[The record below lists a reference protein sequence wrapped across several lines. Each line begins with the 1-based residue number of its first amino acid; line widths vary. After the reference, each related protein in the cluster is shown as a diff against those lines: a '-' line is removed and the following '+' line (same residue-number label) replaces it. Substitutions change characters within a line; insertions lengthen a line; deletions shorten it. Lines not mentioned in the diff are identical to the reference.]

1 MKVVLLPLKD
11 PAHAKQRLAG
21 HLTPKERQE
30 LAWAMLEDVTRAVRA
45 AITPDQVVVVTRGHL
60 ALLAEQSSWQ
70 VIEENQ
76 QISESHSVDR
86 ACRLLQQRGASVVL
100 RLPTDIP
107 LLEPEDVDV
116 LLNLEL
122 GARSAV
128 IIPSRDG
135 KGTNAL
141 LRTPPDAFPSRFGE
155 NSLALHQEE
164 ARRRRVEL
172 KILEN
177 TRISFD
183 LDEYSDLLRFMQ
195 LENETRTAQ
204 VLRNFNSLKQH
215 SLNPMSVHVRE

>member
-1 MKVVLLPLKD
+1 
-11 PAHAKQRLAG
+11 
-21 HLTPKERQE
+21 
-30 LAWAMLEDVTRAVRA
+30 
-45 AITPDQVVVVTRGHL
+45 
-60 ALLAEQSSWQ
+60 
-70 VIEENQ
+70 
-76 QISESHSVDR
+76 
-86 ACRLLQQRGASVVL
+86 L

-107 LLEPEDVDV
+107 LLEPEDVDH

-164 ARRRRVEL
+164 ARRCRVEL

-177 TRISFD
+177 PRIAFD
-183 LDEYSDLLRFMQ
+183 LDEFSDLLRFMQ

-204 VLRNFNSLKQH
+204 VLSQFDSLKQH
-215 SLNPMSVHVRE
+215 S

>member
-11 PAHAKQRLAG
+11 PAFAKQRLAG
-21 HLTPKERQE
+21 HLSPQERQE
-30 LAWAMLEDVTRAVRA
+30 LAWAMLEDVTRAVGA
-45 AITPDQVVVVTRGHL
+45 AITPDQVVVVTRGHP
-60 ALLAEQSSWQ
+60 ALLAELDSWQ

-76 QISESHSVDR
+76 QISESHSVDH

-107 LLEPEDVDV
+107 LLEAKDVDA

-122 GARSAV
+122 GTQSAV

-141 LRTPPDAFPSRFGE
+141 LRTPPDAFPSRFGD

-164 ARRRRVEL
+164 ARRHRVEL
-172 KILEN
+172 KIVEN
-177 TRISFD
+177 SRISFD
-183 LDEYSDLLRFMQ
+183 LDEFSDLLRFMQ

-204 VLRNFNSLKQH
+204 VLRHFDSLKQH
-215 SLNPMSVHVRE
+215 

>member
-11 PAHAKQRLAG
+11 PTHAKQRLAG
-21 HLTPKERQE
+21 HLTSKERQE
-30 LAWAMLEDVTRAVRA
+30 LAWAMYEDVTRAVRA
-45 AITPDQVVVVTRGHL
+45 AITPDQVVVVTRGHP
-60 ALLAEQSSWQ
+60 ALLAEPSNWQ

-76 QISESHSVDR
+76 QTSESHSVDH
-86 ACRLLQQRGASVVL
+86 ACRLLQQRGASLVL

-107 LLEPEDVDV
+107 LLEPEDVDH

-141 LRTPPDAFPSRFGE
+141 LRTPPVAFPSRFGE

-164 ARRRRVEL
+164 ARRCRVEL
-172 KILEN
+172 KILKN
-177 TRISFD
+177 PRIAFD
-183 LDEYSDLLRFMQ
+183 LDESSDLLRFMQ

-204 VLRNFNSLKQH
+204 VLSQLDSLKQH
-215 SLNPMSVHVRE
+215 S

>member
-11 PAHAKQRLAG
+11 TAHAKQRLAG

-45 AITPDQVVVVTRGHL
+45 AITPDQVVVVTRGYP
-60 ALLAEQSSWQ
+60 AWLAEQSGWQ

-76 QISESHSVDR
+76 QISESHSVDHS
-86 ACRLLQQRGASVVL
+86 CRLLQQRGASVVL

-107 LLEPEDVDV
+107 LLEPEDVDA

-122 GARSAV
+122 GAQSAV
-128 IIPSRDG
+128 IVPSRDG

-141 LRTPPDAFPSRFGE
+141 LRTPPDAFPSCFGD

-164 ARRRRVEL
+164 ARRHGVEL

-177 TRISFD
+177 PRISLD
-183 LDEYSDLLRFMQ
+183 LDEFPDLLRFMQ
-195 LENETRTAQ
+195 LENETRTSQ
-204 VLRNFNSLKQH
+204 VLRRFDCLKQH
-215 SLNPMSVHVRE
+215 S

>member
-11 PAHAKQRLAG
+11 PTHAKQRLAG

-30 LAWAMLEDVTRAVRA
+30 LAWAMLEDVTHAVGA
-45 AITPDQVVVVTRGHL
+45 AITPDQVVVVTRGYP
-60 ALLAEQSSWQ
+60 AWLAEQSNWQ

-76 QISESHSVDR
+76 QISESHSVDYSS
-86 ACRLLQQRGASVVL
+86 RLLQQRGASVVL

-107 LLEPEDVDV
+107 LLEPEDVDT
-116 LLNLEL
+116 LLNLKL

-141 LRTPPDAFPSRFGE
+141 LRTPPDAFPSRFGDK
-155 NSLALHQEE
+155 SLALHQEE

-172 KILEN
+172 KILMN
-177 TRISFD
+177 PRIAFD
-183 LDEYSDLLRFMQ
+183 LDEFSDLLRFMQ

-204 VLRNFNSLKQH
+204 VLSQFDSLKQH
-215 SLNPMSVHVRE
+215 S

>member
-11 PAHAKQRLAG
+11 PSHAKQRLAG
-21 HLTPKERQE
+21 HLTPKERRE
-30 LAWAMLEDVTRAVRA
+30 LAWAMFADVTRAVRA
-45 AITPDQVVVVTRGHL
+45 AITPDQVVVGTRGHP
-60 ALLAEQSSWQ
+60 ALLAEQSNWQ
-70 VIEENQ
+70 VIEEDQ
-76 QISESHSVDR
+76 QISESHSVDH
-86 ACRLLQQRGASVVL
+86 ACRHLQQRGAAVVL

-107 LLEPEDVDV
+107 LLEPEDVDA

-122 GARSAV
+122 GAQSAV

-141 LRTPPDAFPSRFGE
+141 LRTPPDAFPSRFGD

-177 TRISFD
+177 PRVSFD
-183 LDEYSDLLRFMQ
+183 LDEFSDLLRFMQ

-204 VLRNFNSLKQH
+204 VLRHFDSLKK
-215 SLNPMSVHVRE
+215 SS

>member
-1 MKVVLLPLKD
+1 MKVVLLPLKE
-11 PAHAKQRLAG
+11 PAQAKQRLAG
-21 HLTPKERQE
+21 HLTPRERQE
-30 LAWAMLEDVTRAVRA
+30 LAWAMLEDVTRAVQA
-45 AITPDQVVVVTRGHL
+45 AVTPDQVVVVTRGHP
-60 ALLAEQSSWQ
+60 ARLAELGSWQ
-70 VIEENQ
+70 VIEENR
-76 QISESHSVDR
+76 QISERHSVDH

-107 LLEPEDVDV
+107 LLEPEDVDA

-122 GARSAV
+122 RAQSAV

-141 LRTPPDAFPSRFGE
+141 LRTPPDAFPSRFGDD
-155 NSLALHQEE
+155 SLALHQEE

-177 TRISFD
+177 PRISFD
-183 LDEYSDLLRFMQ
+183 LDEFSDLLTFMQ

-204 VLRNFNSLKQH
+204 VLRHFDSLKQH
-215 SLNPMSVHVRE
+215 S

>member
-21 HLTPKERQE
+21 HLTSKERQE

-45 AITPDQVVVVTRGHL
+45 AITPDQVVVVTRGYP
-60 ALLAEQSSWQ
+60 AWLAEQSNWQ

-76 QISESHSVDR
+76 QISESHSVDHSS
-86 ACRLLQQRGASVVL
+86 RLLQQRGASVVL

-107 LLEPEDVDV
+107 LLEPEDVDT
-116 LLNLEL
+116 LLNLKL

-164 ARRRRVEL
+164 ARRHGVEL

-177 TRISFD
+177 PRISLD
-183 LDEYSDLLRFMQ
+183 LDEFSDLLRFMQ
-195 LENETRTAQ
+195 LKNETRTSQ
-204 VLRNFNSLKQH
+204 VLRRFDSLKQH
-215 SLNPMSVHVRE
+215 S

>member
-21 HLTPKERQE
+21 HLTSKERQE
-30 LAWAMLEDVTRAVRA
+30 LAWAMLEDVTRAVGA
-45 AITPDQVVVVTRGHL
+45 ALTPDQVVVVTRGHL
-60 ALLAEQSSWQ
+60 TLLAEQSNWQ

-107 LLEPEDVDV
+107 LLEPEDVDH

-164 ARRRRVEL
+164 ARRCCVEL
-172 KILEN
+172 KILKN
-177 TRISFD
+177 PRIAFD
-183 LDEYSDLLRFMQ
+183 LDEFSDLLRFMQ

-204 VLRNFNSLKQH
+204 VLSQFDSLKQH
-215 SLNPMSVHVRE
+215 S

>member
-45 AITPDQVVVVTRGHL
+45 AITPDQVVVVTRGHP

-70 VIEENQ
+70 VIEEDQ
-76 QISESHSVDR
+76 QISESHSVDQ
-86 ACRLLQQRGASVVL
+86 ACRILQRRGASVVL

-107 LLEPEDVDV
+107 LLEPEDVDL

-128 IIPSRDG
+128 IIPLRDG

-172 KILEN
+172 KILKN
-177 TRISFD
+177 PRIAFD
-183 LDEYSDLLRFMQ
+183 LDEFSDLLRFMQ

-204 VLRNFNSLKQH
+204 VLSHFDSLKQH
-215 SLNPMSVHVRE
+215 S

>member
-1 MKVVLLPLKD
+1 MKVVLLPFKD

-30 LAWAMLEDVTRAVRA
+30 LAWAMFEDVTRAVRA
-45 AITPDQVVVVTRGHL
+45 AITPDQMVVVTRGHP
-60 ALLAEQSSWQ
+60 ALLAEPSSWQ
-70 VIEENQ
+70 VIEENH
-76 QISESHSVDR
+76 QISESHSVDDSS
-86 ACRLLQQRGASVVL
+86 RLLQQRGASVVL

-107 LLEPEDVDV
+107 LLEPEDVDA
-116 LLNLEL
+116 LLNLSL
-122 GARSAV
+122 GAQSAV
-128 IIPSRDG
+128 IVPSRDG

-164 ARRRRVEL
+164 ARRHGVEL

-177 TRISFD
+177 PRISFD
-183 LDEYSDLLRFMQ
+183 LDEFSDLLRFMQ

-204 VLRNFNSLKQH
+204 VLRHFDSLKQH
-215 SLNPMSVHVRE
+215 S

>member
-1 MKVVLLPLKD
+1 MRVVLLPVKD
-11 PAHAKQRLAG
+11 PTHAKQRLAG
-21 HLTPKERQE
+21 HLTSKERQE
-30 LAWAMLEDVTRAVRA
+30 LAWAMFEDVTRAVRA
-45 AITPDQVVVVTRGHL
+45 AITPDQVVVVTRGHP
-60 ALLAEQSSWQ
+60 ALLAEPSNWQ

-76 QISESHSVDR
+76 QISESHSVDQ

-107 LLEPEDVDV
+107 LLEPEDVDH

-164 ARRRRVEL
+164 ARRCRVEL
-172 KILEN
+172 KILKN
-177 TRISFD
+177 SRIAFD
-183 LDEYSDLLRFMQ
+183 LDEFSDLLRFMQ

-204 VLRNFNSLKQH
+204 VLSQFDSLKQH
-215 SLNPMSVHVRE
+215 S

>member
-11 PAHAKQRLAG
+11 PTHAKQRLAG
-21 HLTPKERQE
+21 HLTSKERQE
-30 LAWAMLEDVTRAVRA
+30 LAWAMFEDVTRAVRA
-45 AITPDQVVVVTRGHL
+45 ALTPDQVVVVTRGHP
-60 ALLAEQSSWQ
+60 ALLAEPSNWQ

-76 QISESHSVDR
+76 QISESHSVDH

-107 LLEPEDVDV
+107 LLEPEDVDH

-141 LRTPPDAFPSRFGE
+141 LRTPPDAFSSRFGE

-164 ARRRRVEL
+164 ARRCRVDL
-172 KILEN
+172 KIFKN
-177 TRISFD
+177 PRIAFD
-183 LDEYSDLLRFMQ
+183 LDEFSDLLRFMQ
-195 LENETRTAQ
+195 LESETRTAQ
-204 VLRNFNSLKQH
+204 VLSQFDSLKQH
-215 SLNPMSVHVRE
+215 S

>member
-1 MKVVLLPLKD
+1 MKVVLLPFKD
-11 PAHAKQRLAG
+11 PVHAKQRLAG
-21 HLTPKERQE
+21 HLTSKERQE
-30 LAWAMLEDVTRAVRA
+30 LAWAMFEDVTRAVRA
-45 AITPDQVVVVTRGHL
+45 AMVPDQVVVVTRGSPAWL
-60 ALLAEQSSWQ
+60 TEQSSWQ

-76 QISESHSVDR
+76 QISESHSVDHSS
-86 ACRLLQQRGASVVL
+86 RLLKQRGASVVL

-107 LLEPEDVDV
+107 LLEPEDVDA
-116 LLNLEL
+116 LLNLKL

-164 ARRRRVEL
+164 ARRHGVEL

-177 TRISFD
+177 PRIALD
-183 LDEYSDLLRFMQ
+183 LDELSDLLRFMQ
-195 LENETRTAQ
+195 LENETRTSQ
-204 VLRNFNSLKQH
+204 VLRRFDSLKQH
-215 SLNPMSVHVRE
+215 S

>member
-21 HLTPKERQE
+21 HLIPQERRE
-30 LAWAMLEDVTRAVRA
+30 LAWAMLEDVTRAVGA
-45 AITPDQVVVVTRGHL
+45 AITPERVVVVTRGHL
-60 ALLAEQSSWQ
+60 ALPAEQRSWQ

-76 QISESHSVDR
+76 QISESHSVDH
-86 ACRLLQQRGASVVL
+86 ACRLLKQRGASVVL

-107 LLEPEDVDV
+107 LLEPEDVDA

-141 LRTPPDAFPSRFGE
+141 LRTPPDAFPSRFGD

-177 TRISFD
+177 PRISFD
-183 LDEYSDLLRFMQ
+183 LDEFSDLLRFMQ

-204 VLRNFNSLKQH
+204 VLRHFDSLKQH
-215 SLNPMSVHVRE
+215 S

>member
-11 PAHAKQRLAG
+11 PAHGKQRLAG
-21 HLTPKERQE
+21 HLTPEERQE
-30 LAWAMLEDVTRAVRA
+30 LTWAMLEDVTRAVRA
-45 AITPDQVVVVTRGHL
+45 AITPDQVVVVTRGYP

-86 ACRLLQQRGASVVL
+86 SCQLLQQRGATVVL

-107 LLEPEDVDV
+107 LLQPEDVDA
-116 LLNLEL
+116 LFNLEL
-122 GARSAV
+122 ESQSAV
-128 IIPSRDG
+128 IVPSRDG

-141 LRTPPDAFPSRFGE
+141 LRKPPNAFPSRFGE

-164 ARRRRVEL
+164 ARRHGIKL

-177 TRISFD
+177 PRISFD

-204 VLRNFNSLKQH
+204 VLRHFDSLKQH
-215 SLNPMSVHVRE
+215 SLNPMSAHARE

>member
-11 PAHAKQRLAG
+11 PTRAKQRLAS
-21 HLTPKERQE
+21 HLIPRERQE
-30 LAWAMLEDVTRAVRA
+30 LVWAMFEDVTRAVSA
-45 AITPDQVVVVTRGHL
+45 AITPDQVVVVTRGHP

-86 ACRLLQQRGASVVL
+86 SCQLLQQRGASVVL

-107 LLEPEDVDV
+107 LLQPEDIDAI
-116 LLNLEL
+116 LNLEL
-122 GARSAV
+122 GDQSAV
-128 IIPSRDG
+128 IVPSRDG

-141 LRTPPDAFPSRFGE
+141 LRKPPDAFPSRFGV

-164 ARRRRVEL
+164 ARRHGVML

-177 TRISFD
+177 SRISFD
-183 LDEYSDLLRFMQ
+183 LDEFSDLLRFMQ
-195 LENETRTAQ
+195 LESKTKTAQ
-204 VLRNFNSLKQH
+204 VLRNFDSLRQH
-215 SLNPMSVHVRE
+215 S

>member
-30 LAWAMLEDVTRAVRA
+30 LAWAMLEDVTRAVGA
-45 AITPDQVVVVTRGHL
+45 ALTPDQVVVVTRGHL
-60 ALLAEQSSWQ
+60 TLLAEQSNWQ

-76 QISESHSVDR
+76 QISESHSVDQ

-107 LLEPEDVDV
+107 LLDSEDVDA

-122 GARSAV
+122 EAQSAV
-128 IIPSRDG
+128 IVPSRDG

-141 LRTPPDAFPSRFGE
+141 LRTPPDAFPSRFGDD
-155 NSLALHQEE
+155 SLALHQEE
-164 ARRRRVEL
+164 ALRHGVEL

-177 TRISFD
+177 PRIAFD
-183 LDEYSDLLRFMQ
+183 LDEFSDLLRFMQ
-195 LENETRTAQ
+195 LGNETRTAQ
-204 VLRNFNSLKQH
+204 VLRHFDSLKQH
-215 SLNPMSVHVRE
+215 S

>member
-30 LAWAMLEDVTRAVRA
+30 LAWAMLEDVTRAVRV
-45 AITPDQVVVVTRGHL
+45 AITPDQVVVVTRGHP

>member
-11 PAHAKQRLAG
+11 PTHAKQRLAG

-30 LAWAMLEDVTRAVRA
+30 LAWAMFEDVTRAVRA
-45 AITPDQVVVVTRGHL
+45 AISPDQVVVVSRGHP
-60 ALLAEQSSWQ
+60 ALLAEPSNWQ

-76 QISESHSVDR
+76 QISESHSVDH

-100 RLPTDIP
+100 RLPSDIP
-107 LLEPEDVDV
+107 LLEPEDVDH

-164 ARRRRVEL
+164 ARRCCVEL

-177 TRISFD
+177 PRIAFD
-183 LDEYSDLLRFMQ
+183 LDEFSDLLRFMQ

-204 VLRNFNSLKQH
+204 VLSQFDSLKQH
-215 SLNPMSVHVRE
+215 S

>member
-11 PAHAKQRLAG
+11 PTHAKQRLAG
-21 HLTPKERQE
+21 HLTSKERQE

-45 AITPDQVVVVTRGHL
+45 ALTPDQVVVVTRGHP
-60 ALLAEQSSWQ
+60 ALLAEQSGWQ

-76 QISESHSVDR
+76 QISESHSVDQ

-107 LLEPEDVDV
+107 LLEPEDVDH

-164 ARRRRVEL
+164 ARRHGVEL
-172 KILEN
+172 KILE
-177 TRISFD
+177 TPRISFD
-183 LDEYSDLLRFMQ
+183 LDEFSDLLTFMQ

-204 VLRNFNSLKQH
+204 VLKHFDSLKQH
-215 SLNPMSVHVRE
+215 S

>member
-30 LAWAMLEDVTRAVRA
+30 LAWAMLEDVTRAVGA
-45 AITPDQVVVVTRGHL
+45 AITPDQVVVVTRGYP
-60 ALLAEQSSWQ
+60 AWLAEQSNWQ

-76 QISESHSVDR
+76 QISESHSVDYSS
-86 ACRLLQQRGASVVL
+86 RLLQQRGASVVL

-107 LLEPEDVDV
+107 LLEPEDVDT
-116 LLNLEL
+116 LLNLKL

-164 ARRRRVEL
+164 ARRHGVEL

-177 TRISFD
+177 PRISLD
-183 LDEYSDLLRFMQ
+183 LDEFSDLLRFMR
-195 LENETRTAQ
+195 LENETRTSQ
-204 VLRNFNSLKQH
+204 VLRRFDSLKQH
-215 SLNPMSVHVRE
+215 S